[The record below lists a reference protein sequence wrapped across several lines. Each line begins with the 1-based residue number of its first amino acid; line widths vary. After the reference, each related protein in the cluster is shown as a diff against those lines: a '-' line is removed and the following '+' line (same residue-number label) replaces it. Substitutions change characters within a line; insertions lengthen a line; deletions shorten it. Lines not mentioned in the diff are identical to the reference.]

1 MKIRIRKVN
10 AFGEA
15 FANLTPGSEHEVLAI
30 GDYNGREAYW
40 VEGVDEQVLVLASE
54 CTVINK

>member
-1 MKIRIRKVN
+1 MKIRIRKIN

-15 FANLTPGSEHEVLAI
+15 FANLTPGSEHEVIAI

-40 VEGVDEQVLVLASE
+40 VEGVNDQVLVLGNE
-54 CTVINK
+54 CTVIND

>member
-10 AFGEA
+10 AVGEA
-15 FANLTPGSEHEVLAI
+15 FANLTPGSEHEVIAI

-40 VEGVDEQVLVLASE
+40 VEGVNDQVLVLGNE
-54 CTVINK
+54 CTVIND